1 MGAPL
6 PGQLSFSLCG
16 NTVVAAAGK
25 WDKVEFYTSYFLM
38 LVLLSVLGMRLGFDG
53 VWQMPKIDLALSI
66 IALLLVIGSFW
77 FACQNRC
84 LRLCIIAF
92 ASATQLVP
100 MVIREPVL
108 LFPLLG
114 ALIPVAILVGCLM
127 ALSRKSSSSLPRSG
141 S

>member
-1 MGAPL
+1 
-6 PGQLSFSLCG
+6 
-16 NTVVAAAGK
+16 
-25 WDKVEFYTSYFLM
+25 M

-53 VWQMPKIDLALSI
+53 VWQMPKIDLALST

-77 FACQNRC
+77 FARNNRR

-92 ASATQLVP
+92 AGATQLVP
-100 MVIREPVL
+100 MVVREPVL

-114 ALIPVAILVGCLM
+114 ALIPVAILVGCLV
-127 ALSRKSSSSLPRSG
+127 ALSRKRPDGHPQSG

>member
-1 MGAPL
+1 MNTLAV
-6 PGQLSFSLCG
+6 PGG
-16 NTVVAAAGK
+16 R
-25 WDKVEFYTSYFLM
+25 WDKVEFYTSYFL
-38 LVLLSVLGMRLGFDG
+38 LAVLASVIGTRLGFDG

-77 FACQNRC
+77 FARHNRRW
-84 LRLCIIAF
+84 RLCIIAF

-114 ALIPVAILVGCLM
+114 ALIPVAILVGCLV
-127 ALSRKSSSSLPRSG
+127 ALSKKGGNGRPPQSP
-141 S
+141 